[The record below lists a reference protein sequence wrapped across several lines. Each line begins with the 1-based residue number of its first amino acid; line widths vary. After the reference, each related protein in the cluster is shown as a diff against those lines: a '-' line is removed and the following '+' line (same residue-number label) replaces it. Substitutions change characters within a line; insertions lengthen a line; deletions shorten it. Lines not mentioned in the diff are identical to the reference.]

1 MLAKVG
7 YLFEKHRC
15 LFTHDSYAVHTFR
28 HIRLRLA
35 EAEKNNQE
43 SAMNAKRCL
52 ERGMNDK
59 LSLNCSGT
67 EWQEGRGERD
77 KARRVGWGGL
87 QKGRGHLIVNDGQK
101 GRRVWKIPEQSGW
114 YGGGGARGSARVITR
129 EDNGLVSLQ
138 ARDWSSIRMTYL

>member
-1 MLAKVG
+1 
-7 YLFEKHRC
+7 
-15 LFTHDSYAVHTFR
+15 
-28 HIRLRLA
+28 
-35 EAEKNNQE
+35 
-43 SAMNAKRCL
+43 MNH
-52 ERGMNDK
+52 K

-114 YGGGGARGSARVITR
+114 YGGAGGGKSA
-129 EDNGLVSLQ
+129 L
-138 ARDWSSIRMTYL
+138 